1 MVTVVSENIYT
12 SLEALMW
19 SNFEAKC
26 GKVVSF
32 SILHIFRST
41 DVNALRGEKYKCQ
54 KLEKVGCD
62 LFLS

>member
-1 MVTVVSENIYT
+1 
-12 SLEALMW
+12 MW

-41 DVNALRGEKYKCQ
+41 DVNALNGEKYKCQ